1 MIPIGDVNP
10 RRSFPV
16 ATVGLI
22 LMNVGVFLYQLTLTP
37 EAQDVFIASA
47 ALIPQRLL
55 GAPSLG
61 AAITLVTAMFVHS
74 GWLHLIGNMIFLWVF
89 GDNVEDRLGILPFL
103 GIYLLTG
110 LAASAAQVASAPA
123 STIPIVGAS
132 GALSGIAGVYLV
144 LFPRA
149 RVRVLLPIFVFV
161 RIIEVSALA
170 FFAIW
175 FLLQAVQG
183 LADIGGTGDG
193 GVAWFAHMGG
203 FLAGVVVGLLVRGG
217 SRLVRPPRDE
227 WSPRW

>member
-1 MIPIGDVNP
+1 
-10 RRSFPV
+10 
-16 ATVGLI
+16 
-22 LMNVGVFLYQLTLTP
+22 
-37 EAQDVFIASA
+37 
-47 ALIPQRLL
+47 
-55 GAPSLG
+55 
-61 AAITLVTAMFVHS
+61 MFVHS

-132 GALSGIAGVYLV
+132 GALSGVAGVYLV

-170 FFAIW
+170 FFVIW

-183 LADIGGTGDG
+183 WPIS
-193 GVAWFAHMGG
+193 
-203 FLAGVVVGLLVRGG
+203 AGWAMVGWPG
-217 SRLVRPPRDE
+217 SRTWGASWPG
-227 WSPRW
+227 